1 MEEGENMKCAKCG
14 AENQTGKFCSE
25 CGSPLKAYAPI
36 ENLEQEENA
45 TTMQHLGN
53 DKYYRKDEK
62 VIQAALEHK
71 VFSDFKN
78 VIMYA
83 GNLFANLDS
92 YFVFV
97 NTDELIFC
105 KINEKKPECDIIS
118 RFNYTDNR
126 LENFYDLKW
135 HKLKLGED
143 VIGFKPNKI
152 LTYSNNWEVVYNE
165 VQRLRGKPF
174 SFLQKDSK
182 SKCQSFSSQLKES
195 GYRAQGSHLYE
206 KEKNLSKHEIAKSR
220 IKDNKANGV
229 ACCPKCG
236 STSISANKKGF
247 GVGKAVVG
255 GYLAGPIGLMAGNIH
270 AKKVRV
276 TCLNCGHQWTI

>member
-1 MEEGENMKCAKCG
+1 MGEGENMKCAKCG
-14 AENQTGKFCSE
+14 SENQVGKFCSE
-25 CGSPLKAYAPI
+25 CGAPLSTYTPI
-36 ENLEQEENA
+36 YKSEQEEKEI
-45 TTMQHLGN
+45 TMQHLGN
-53 DKYYRKDEK
+53 DKYYKKDEK
-62 VIQAALEHK
+62 VIQTALAHK
-71 VFSDFKN
+71 VFSDSQK

-83 GNLFANLDS
+83 GNLFVNLDS

-118 RFNYTDNR
+118 HLKYTDDR

-135 HKLKLGED
+135 HKLGIGED
-143 VIGFKPNKI
+143 AIGFKPNKI

-174 SFLQKDSK
+174 SILQKETK
-182 SKCQSFSSQLKES
+182 SKDMSFASQLKES
-195 GYRAQGSHLYE
+195 GYRAQESRLCE
-206 KEKNLSKHEIAKSR
+206 KEKNLSKHEITKSR

-247 GVGKAVVG
+247 GIGKAIMG
-255 GYLAGPIGLMAGNIH
+255 WNLAGPIGLMAGNIH

-276 TCLNCGHQWTI
+276 TCLNCGHQWMI